1 MSLTWTI
8 GRQVLLFV
16 LYVSVYVLLLDNG
29 SVVLF
34 NLGWNFFYLGF
45 LLFLP
50 ISTPVALQLALGFV
64 LGFSVDIAH
73 DTGGLHAAAAVLLAY
88 LRPWVL
94 RLLTPRDG
102 YDAQDTVNIH
112 QMGWQWFLVYLGVLV
127 TLHHLAFFFLELGS
141 LQHPFLTL
149 SRVGVSVLYTSVVL
163 LIVQLVLFPV
173 RRSRFQ

>member
-1 MSLTWTI
+1 MSLVANI
-8 GRQVLLFV
+8 GWQLLRFALYVGLYVLLF
-16 LYVSVYVLLLDNG
+16 DNS

-34 NLGWNFFYLGF
+34 GLGWNFFYLGF

-50 ISTPVALQLALGFV
+50 ISTPVALQLLLGFMV
-64 LGFSVDIAH
+64 GFSVDIAH
-73 DTGGLHAAAAVLLAY
+73 DTGGLHAAAAVLVAY
-88 LRPWVL
+88 LRPAVL

-141 LQHPFLTL
+141 LQHPLVTL

-163 LIVQLVLFPV
+163 LMVQLLLFPV